1 LFALDEAAA
10 SAMAGITE
18 DTWSGTHFLTVEPG
32 QDIDPKTT
40 RAEELRLRNPDGSA
54 ARLDVEIEGADLV
67 VLMST
72 SSENQGSAEVI
83 ARAAQNKSIMTAAL
97 ALGGTG
103 NETTEGVVA
112 ALRPYASVLVVA
124 SDIDYIGAMLTAL
137 RA

>member
-1 LFALDEAAA
+1 MADLTDEL
-10 SAMAGITE
+10 
-18 DTWSGTHFLTVEPG
+18 WSGSHFLTVEPDQNVDG
-32 QDIDPKTT
+32 EAT
-40 RAEELRLRNPDGSA
+40 RAEELKLRDPDGSA

-72 SSENQGSAEVI
+72 SSENRGAAQVI
-83 ARAAQNKSIMTAAL
+83 AREAQKRSIMTAAL

-103 NETTEGVVA
+103 NETTESVVA

-124 SDIDYIGAMLTAL
+124 KDIDYIGAMLTAL